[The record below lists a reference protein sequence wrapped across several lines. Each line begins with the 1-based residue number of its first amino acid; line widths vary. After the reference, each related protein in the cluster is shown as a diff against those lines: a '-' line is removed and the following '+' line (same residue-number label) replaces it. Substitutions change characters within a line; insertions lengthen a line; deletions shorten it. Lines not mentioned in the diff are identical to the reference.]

1 MNSRI
6 KSTKEPLI
14 KCKNAGYTALKIL
27 NKIFI
32 KQNKILFGGLLLA
45 LSILVMPGERGAAR
59 ADAANGVAAYRRGD
73 YQAAIREWMP
83 LAAQGDTTAL
93 YNLGQLYRLGQ
104 GVDKDLARAE
114 QYYLRA
120 AERGH
125 VLAQGNL
132 GTLYY
137 FKKPKPDVAAALKW
151 WRRAARAGNARA
163 QYMLAHVYF
172 NGDVVARDY
181 VRANAWMILAVK
193 AGLADA
199 LKAQKLMLR
208 HLSADQVAQSR
219 VLATRL
225 LAVDATPSAVAPA
238 ASSPLPALSAA
249 PSQAAEPKT
258 TGPQTTEL
266 RAAGSRVAGPQVQ
279 LGAFSSHDRALAAWD
294 KIRRQPAAAVLEGR
308 GPVIKRTVPAAG
320 GRALFRLRAGPFADK
335 AAARQ
340 ACARL
345 EAAGI
350 ACFPVS
356 PSP

>member
-1 MNSRI
+1 MQV
-6 KSTKEPLI
+6 
-14 KCKNAGYTALKIL
+14 YTALKIL

-32 KQNKILFGGLLLA
+32 KQKKILFGGLALVLA
-45 LSILVMPGERGAAR
+45 LSVLVAPDGRGVAW
-59 ADAANGVAAYRRGD
+59 ADAADGVAAYRRGD

-104 GVDKDLARAE
+104 GVDKDLALAE

-137 FKKPKPDVAAALKW
+137 FKKPRPDVASALKW

-172 NGDVVARDY
+172 NGDVVPRDY

-199 LKAQKLMLR
+199 LKAQKLMLP
-208 HLSADQVAQSR
+208 HLSADEVAQSR
-219 VLATRL
+219 ALAPQL
-225 LAVDATPSAVAPA
+225 LAVDATPSAMAPSV
-238 ASSPLPALSAA
+238 SSPLPALGAA

-258 TGPQTTEL
+258 TGSQTTER
-266 RAAGSRVAGPQVQ
+266 RAAGPRVAGPQVQ
-279 LGAFSSHDRALAAWD
+279 LGAFSSRDRALAAWD
-294 KIRRQPAAAVLEGR
+294 EIRRRPAAATVLEGLS
-308 GPVIKRTVPAAG
+308 PVIKRIVPAAG

-335 AAARQ
+335 TAARQ

-345 EAAGI
+345 KAAGI

-356 PSP
+356 PAP